1 MKPIMFVTEIN
12 EGFQNINPR
21 KRIMSK
27 IRTNL
32 TKIIQKYLTTNRKFT
47 LVKIEIWT
55 KVQLFPGSYK
65 SR

>member
-55 KVQLFPGSYK
+55 KV
-65 SR
+65 